1 MWPGLERFN
10 DARVFA
16 TSSQFH
22 RGRAGSLFP
31 EAKAQTVND
40 VRGLSGI
47 NADAANPLLPWVMK
61 QFPDNGNLP
70 RKVSFQV

>member
-31 EAKAQTVND
+31 EAKAQTVDD
-40 VRGLSGI
+40 VCVLSGI
-47 NADAANPLLPWVMK
+47 SADAANPLLPWVMK
-61 QFPDNGNLP
+61 HSQIMAAPP